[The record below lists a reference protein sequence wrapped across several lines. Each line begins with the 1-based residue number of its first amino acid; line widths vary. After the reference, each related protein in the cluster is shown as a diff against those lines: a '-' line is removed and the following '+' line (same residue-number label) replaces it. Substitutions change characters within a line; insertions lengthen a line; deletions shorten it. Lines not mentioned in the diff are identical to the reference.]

1 MKTIF
6 TMGNL
11 PWVVCLE
18 MMTRRTP
25 PSDSESVSSSINDT
39 VVLTEPTPPVSKN
52 HTNNNSTPLV
62 PYTDS
67 ENTTVSLP
75 TTKGKKE

>member
-1 MKTIF
+1 MV
-6 TMGNL
+6 NR
-11 PWVVCLE
+11 PWVICLE

-25 PSDSESVSSSINDT
+25 PSDSESDSSSINDT

-52 HTNNNSTPLV
+52 PANNNNTPLV

-67 ENTTVSLP
+67 ENTDCESTYN
-75 TTKGKKE
+75 